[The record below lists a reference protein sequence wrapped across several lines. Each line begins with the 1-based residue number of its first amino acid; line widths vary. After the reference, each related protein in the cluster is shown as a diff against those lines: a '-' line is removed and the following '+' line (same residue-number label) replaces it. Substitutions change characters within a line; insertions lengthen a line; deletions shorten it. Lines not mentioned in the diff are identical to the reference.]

1 MKPYNDDFGHEVGD
15 NALPCLARVERECSP
30 QHDASML
37 RQITA
42 SLGVA
47 SLTEETRTLDELME
61 TANQQTYRAKRAG
74 KNRVSV
80 VYDTARSK
88 RFAVPY
94 LSPLRHALWGRI
106 SFAALPANRGGTLNM
121 KALVI
126 VGHGSHLNEDSS
138 LPVYEHAARIR
149 ERFSGEFDEVVECFW
164 KEEPS
169 MRHVLDTVEAQEV
182 YVVPAFISEG
192 YFTQQVIPRELG
204 LSGPVTRKGDK
215 TVRYA
220 GPLGTYQGMADVILE
235 RAEDLL
241 RDKEIPPG
249 RRALVLL
256 GHGTDLNKSSGGVIY
271 LNAERIRERGLY
283 DLVEVGFLD
292 QAPEIGEVVENV
304 EAENVVLIP
313 VFIAEG
319 WHTRETIPEDLGL
332 TGAVTA
338 RPDKTIFY
346 GAPVGTHPSMAALIA
361 ARARETERAEHEV
374 ARGVS

>member
-1 MKPYNDDFGHEVGD
+1 
-15 NALPCLARVERECSP
+15 
-30 QHDASML
+30 
-37 RQITA
+37 
-42 SLGVA
+42 
-47 SLTEETRTLDELME
+47 
-61 TANQQTYRAKRAG
+61 
-74 KNRVSV
+74 
-80 VYDTARSK
+80 
-88 RFAVPY
+88 
-94 LSPLRHALWGRI
+94 
-106 SFAALPANRGGTLNM
+106 M

-149 ERFSGEFDEVVECFW
+149 ERFGGEYDEVVECFW
-164 KEEPS
+164 KEEPA
-169 MRHVLDTVEAQEV
+169 MRHVLDTVEAEDV
-182 YVVPAFISEG
+182 CVVPAFISEG

-204 LSGPVTRKGDK
+204 LAGPVTYKDGK
-215 TVRYA
+215 TIRYA
-220 GPLGTYQGMADVILE
+220 GPLGTFEGMADVILE

-271 LNAERIRERGLY
+271 MNAERIKERGLY

-292 QAPEIGEVVENV
+292 QDPRIAEVVESV

-332 TGAVTA
+332 TGEVTKTGN
-338 RPDKTIFY
+338 KTIFY

-361 ARARETERAEHEV
+361 ARARETERETDTETRV
-374 ARGVS
+374 AGSAR